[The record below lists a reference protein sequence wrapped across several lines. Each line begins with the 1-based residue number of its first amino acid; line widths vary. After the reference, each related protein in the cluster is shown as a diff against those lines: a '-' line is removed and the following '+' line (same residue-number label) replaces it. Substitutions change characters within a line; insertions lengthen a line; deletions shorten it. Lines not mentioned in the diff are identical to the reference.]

1 MTSPAL
7 TRITFVRHGHV
18 HNPGNIIYGRL
29 PGFGLSEGGRQQA
42 QAAAE
47 ALRGESVAAFFS
59 SPLLRARQTME
70 ILLQYHPDTPTHIS
84 EHLIEINVSCEGRP
98 IEEMA
103 ARDWDMYTGQSAD
116 YDQPE
121 DIAARARAL
130 MRQIRQDYAGQHVVA
145 VSHGDVIAFTVLNA
159 MREPLRVANKRT
171 LDRFG
176 IPDSYPATGSLTT
189 LIYSGEGLPRVDYR
203 RPYADDLVMVTPS

>member
-1 MTSPAL
+1 MTSPSP

-18 HNPGNIIYGRL
+18 HNPDNVIYGRL
-29 PGFGLSEGGRQQA
+29 PGFELSDGGRQQA

-47 ALRGESVAAFFS
+47 ALRAESIVAFFS

-70 ILLQYHPDTPTHIS
+70 ILHQYHPDIPTHIS
-84 EHLIEINVSCEGRP
+84 ERLIEINVSCEGLP
-98 IEEMA
+98 MDEMA
-103 ARDWDMYTGQSAD
+103 ARDWDMYTDQPTD

-121 DIAARARAL
+121 DIAARTREFV
-130 MRQIRQDYAGQHVVA
+130 RQIRRDYAGQHVVA

-189 LIYSGEGLPRVDYR
+189 LIYTSEGLPRVDYR
-203 RPYADDLVMVTPS
+203 RPYNDDLLLATPS